1 MCIVSFQFHY
11 SKQLPSYI
19 DCISECNLLRSEGAS
34 FSAVDLSG
42 EEEKKMYT
50 PGQTC
55 TKPPV
60 LTAMSPVRV
69 SPTGLA

>member
-1 MCIVSFQFHY
+1 MKFH
-11 SKQLPSYI
+11 I
-19 DCISECNLLRSEGAS
+19 DRTTLTCSNRSEGAS

>member
-1 MCIVSFQFHY
+1 MDENTGCAGPGSDTKKV
-11 SKQLPSYI
+11 YI
-19 DCISECNLLRSEGAS
+19 LFLVIRSEGAS